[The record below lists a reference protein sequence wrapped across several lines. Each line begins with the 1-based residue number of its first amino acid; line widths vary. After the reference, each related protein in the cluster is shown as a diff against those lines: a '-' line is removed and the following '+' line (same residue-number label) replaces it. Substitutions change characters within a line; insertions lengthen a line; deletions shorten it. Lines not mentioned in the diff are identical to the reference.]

1 MKGSC
6 YVKRWNETGGR
17 FQGCL
22 PSQSVPS
29 SSCSGIP
36 VPGGLWGPPV
46 LHRQNSKAL
55 GKGLTLPS
63 AVVSVT
69 FLLWQLAIG
78 CKYFFEDKRITAE
91 PCVGSRS
98 LQPLRTHGREP
109 LVARRVGDV
118 LKLVVGS

>member
-1 MKGSC
+1 MPRDGMRQEVVFRVACPPSLC
-6 YVKRWNETGGR
+6 PAAAA
-17 FQGCL
+17 L
-22 PSQSVPS
+22 ASQSQEG
-29 SSCSGIP
+29 SGD
-36 VPGGLWGPPV
+36 PPV